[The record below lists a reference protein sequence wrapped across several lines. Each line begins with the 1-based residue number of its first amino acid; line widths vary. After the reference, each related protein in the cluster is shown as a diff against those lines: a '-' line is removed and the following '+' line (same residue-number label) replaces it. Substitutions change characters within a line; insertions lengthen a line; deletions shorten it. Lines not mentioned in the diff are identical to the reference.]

1 MVRVTPVGFG
11 PVQFSMGGSVSRY
24 LLSVVIMIV
33 AFAAGLTPARA
44 QSEKAAAAN
53 SPVSSTASSAA
64 DSSAQGASTTSE
76 QAPASAAADSKG
88 QPADQ
93 VDPLKRKPNEKQ
105 KKAQKR
111 GLNIE
116 LSKTY
121 KKWLNE
127 DVVWIITDE
136 ERAAFK
142 QLSNDEER
150 DNFIEA
156 FWQRRDPT
164 PDTEENE
171 YKEEHYRRIAYANE
185 HFAAGIPGWKTD
197 RGRMYIMYGPAD
209 EVDSHPSGGSYER
222 PIEEG
227 GGETSTFPFEDWRY
241 RYLEGIGQEIIIE
254 FVDTCMCGD
263 YHMTIDRSEKDAL
276 KYTPNAG
283 LTLYEQMGMST
294 KADRF
299 SSGGLEQLGAGPNS
313 ASLQGK
319 EFDRLETF
327 AKLQAP
333 PPVKFK
339 DLEEIVN
346 TKLITNLMP
355 FDVRSDFVKVTGDTV
370 LVPITIQMKY
380 RDITFSNKDGIQRGT
395 VNIFGRVSTLTGRV
409 VQTFEDTAQVDVP
422 AELLPRTAENSSVYW
437 KALPLRPG
445 RYKIEIAVKDV
456 NGDRKGLWSRGIVVP
471 EYSDDKLSTSS
482 LIVADQME
490 PVPTKDVSTGS
501 FVIGV
506 TKVRPRVAP
515 ADGKPALFKR
525 TKDQKVNFWMQ
536 VYNLGVDEKTHKPS
550 ATFEFDIVN
559 IATNKPVVQKTES
572 TETMGNVGDQ
582 VTLQKSIA
590 SANLQPGIYR
600 IEIKVNDNIS
610 KQTVD
615 PSATFAVE

>member
-1 MVRVTPVGFG
+1 MVRVG
-11 PVQFSMGGSVSRY
+11 SRY
-24 LLSVVIMIV
+24 LSSLVILAV
-33 AFAAGLTPARA
+33 AAGFAVPARS
-44 QSEKAAAAN
+44 QSDKPAPA
-53 SPVSSTASSAA
+53 SPPSSAA
-64 DSSAQGASTTSE
+64 PSSGTSSSG
-76 QAPASAAADSKG
+76 APAAGAATGAQA
-88 QPADQ
+88 QPTDE
-93 VDPLKRKPNEKQ
+93 VDPLQRKPTEKQ
-105 KKAQKR
+105 KKQQKAS
-111 GLNIE
+111 LKIE

-171 YKEEHYRRIAYANE
+171 YKEEHYRRIALATE
-185 HFAAGIPGWKTD
+185 LFAAGIPGCKSD

-209 EVDSHPSGGSYER
+209 EVDSHPSGGSFER
-222 PIEEG
+222 PMEEG

-241 RYLEGIGQEIIIE
+241 RYLEGIGQEVIIE

-276 KYTPNAG
+276 KNTPNAG
-283 LTLYEQMGMST
+283 LTLYEQMGMSS
-294 KADRF
+294 KASRF
-299 SSGGLEQLGAGPNS
+299 SGGGLEQLGAGPMS
-313 ASLQGK
+313 SSLQTK
-319 EFDRLETF
+319 QFDRLEQF

-333 PPVKFK
+333 PPIKFK

-490 PVPTKDVSTGS
+490 AVPTKDVSTGN

-525 TKDQKVNFWMQ
+525 SRDQKVNFWMQ

-559 IATNKPVVQKTES
+559 VATNKPVVQKMES
-572 TETMGNVGDQ
+572 TETMGNVGEQ

-590 SANLQPGIYR
+590 SANLQPGVYR

>member
-1 MVRVTPVGFG
+1 MVRVG
-11 PVQFSMGGSVSRY
+11 SRY
-24 LLSVVIMIV
+24 LSSLIVFAVV
-33 AFAAGLTPARA
+33 AGFADPISAQSDKPTPPSQPPSSATSGTATDSQTPA
-44 QSEKAAAAN
+44 
-53 SPVSSTASSAA
+53 
-64 DSSAQGASTTSE
+64 D
-76 QAPASAAADSKG
+76 D
-88 QPADQ
+88 

-111 GLNIE
+111 ALNIE

-127 DVVWIITDE
+127 DVVWIITDQ

-222 PIEEG
+222 PMEEG

-241 RYLEGIGQEIIIE
+241 RYLEGIGQEVIIE

-263 YHMTIDRSEKDAL
+263 YHMTLDRSEKDAL

-283 LTLYEQMGMST
+283 LTLYEQMGMSS

-299 SSGGLEQLGAGPNS
+299 SGGGLEQLGAGPMSSN
-313 ASLQGK
+313 LQTK
-319 EFDRLETF
+319 EFDRLEQF

-355 FDVRSDFVKVTGDTV
+355 FDVRTDFVKVTGDTV
-370 LVPITIQMKY
+370 LVPVTIQMKY
-380 RDITFSNKDGIQRGT
+380 RDITFANKDGVQRGT
-395 VNIFGRVSTLTGRV
+395 VNI
-409 VQTFEDTAQVDVP
+409 
-422 AELLPRTAENSSVYW
+422 
-437 KALPLRPG
+437 
-445 RYKIEIAVKDV
+445 
-456 NGDRKGLWSRGIVVP
+456 
-471 EYSDDKLSTSS
+471 
-482 LIVADQME
+482 
-490 PVPTKDVSTGS
+490 
-501 FVIGV
+501 
-506 TKVRPRVAP
+506 
-515 ADGKPALFKR
+515 
-525 TKDQKVNFWMQ
+525 
-536 VYNLGVDEKTHKPS
+536 
-550 ATFEFDIVN
+550 
-559 IATNKPVVQKTES
+559 
-572 TETMGNVGDQ
+572 
-582 VTLQKSIA
+582 
-590 SANLQPGIYR
+590 
-600 IEIKVNDNIS
+600 
-610 KQTVD
+610 
-615 PSATFAVE
+615 

>member
-1 MVRVTPVGFG
+1 MSRVASRANIFFVL
-11 PVQFSMGGSVSRY
+11 SLLMGLGLLASRA
-24 LLSVVIMIV
+24 V
-33 AFAAGLTPARA
+33 AQDPK
-44 QSEKAAAAN
+44 QDQKSSEN
-53 SPVSSTASSAA
+53 S
-64 DSSAQGASTTSE
+64 ASTD
-76 QAPASAAADSKG
+76 QAVPDQAS
-88 QPADQ
+88 QE
-93 VDPLKRKPNEKQ
+93 VDPLKKPLTQKQ
-105 KKAQKR
+105 KKKNERSLKQELR
-111 GLNIE
+111 GP
-116 LSKTY
+116 Y
-121 KKWLNE
+121 KKWLDE
-127 DVVWIITDE
+127 DVAWIITDE
-136 ERAAFK
+136 ERQAFR

-150 DNFIEA
+150 DQFIEA

-171 YKEEHYRRIAYANE
+171 YKEEHYRRIAYTNE
-185 HFAAGIPGWKTD
+185 HFAAGIPGWKSD
-197 RGRMYIMYGPAD
+197 RGRIYIMYGPAD
-209 EVDSHPSGGSYER
+209 EVESHPSGGTYQR
-222 PIEEG
+222 PMEEG

-241 RYLEGIGQEIIIE
+241 RYLEGIGQEVIIE
-254 FVDTCMCGD
+254 FVDSCMCGD
-263 YHMTIDRSEKDAL
+263 YHMTMDRSEKDAL
-276 KYTPNAG
+276 LYTPNAG
-283 LTLYEQMGMST
+283 LTMYEQMGMSS
-294 KADRF
+294 KASRF
-299 SSGGLEQLGAGPNS
+299 SGGGLERLGAGPNS
-313 ASLQGK
+313 ANLQSK
-319 EFDRLETF
+319 QFDRLEQF

-380 RDITFSNKDGIQRGT
+380 RDITFADKDGVQRGT
-395 VNIFGRVSTLTGRV
+395 VNIFGRVTTLTGKI

-445 RYKIEIAVKDV
+445 RYKVEIAVKDV

-471 EYSDDKLSTSS
+471 EFSDDKLSTST

-490 PVPTKDVSTGS
+490 PVPTKDVSTGN
-501 FVIGV
+501 FVIGL

-525 TKDQKVNFWMQ
+525 SKDQKVNFWMQ
-536 VYNLGVDEKTHKPS
+536 VYNLGVDDKTHKPS

-572 TETMGNVGDQ
+572 TEQMGNVGEQ

-590 SANLQPGIYR
+590 SANLPPGVYKIN
-600 IEIKVNDNIS
+600 IKVNDNIS
-610 KQTVD
+610 KQTID